1 MLKTLQ
7 QAEADRGL
15 RFRHRIPVR
24 SPEETTVGRFV
35 PSMTQ
40 HSNLIHLQF
49 FGQVQ
54 FVNFT

>member
-1 MLKTLQ
+1 MLTTIQ
-7 QAEADRGL
+7 QAEADRGF
-15 RFRHRIPVR
+15 RFRRRIPVR
-24 SPEETTVGRFV
+24 SLEETTVGRFV

-49 FGQVQ
+49 VGQVQ